1 MDAVMNITQ
10 ARTAL
15 NTAIAVMLS
24 NANQAQEAA
33 RQTLEELKD
42 DMLEDQGFYMNQ
54 SDDLRDAIGYLND
67 ANNLIT
73 KIREAYPLPN
83 TIAKGMGS
91 TNSFEQVTI
100 EQMHEAMGQY

>member
-42 DMLEDQGFYMNQ
+42 DMIEDQGFYMNQ

-91 TNSFEQVTI
+91 PTDFKQVTI

>member
-42 DMLEDQGFYMNQ
+42 DMIEDQGFYMNQ

-91 TNSFEQVTI
+91 PNSFEQVTI
-100 EQMHEAMGQY
+100 EEMHEAMGQY